1 MPWLFLSGGEDAFL
15 VVADA
20 THHKLL
26 LVPNRAPLVV
36 RNYVFYAR
44 NRKPLAY
51 ARTLVDFLVFA
62 SGERDALDH
71 LLHILRNVQLVASAP
86 GACLLRSNR
95 NAFVERSRI
104 VRANFRTNAVFQRR
118 NDLPTRGVV
127 LRIGAEYKGNVK
139 RQAHRI
145 SLNLHITFL
154 HDVEQTHLNFAGE
167 IGQLIDGKNASIG
180 ARQQPV
186 VHRQFAAE
194 FMPAACSF
202 NGIDIADQ
210 IRNRDIGSRQ
220 LFYVAILGSEISDGR
235 AVAVLGDFLMAAA
248 ADGGIR
254 VVMDLAGGDV
264 RHLRGKQRCKGAKD
278 PAFCLSTQA
287 QQTEIVARE
296 NSVDD
301 LRYDSVFIP
310 HNSRKKRATL
320 AQFADKIV
328 AELILYTAGKETLF
342 GEWTLAKFAE
352 RPRETHGDNPQGKT
366 AFLT

>member
-1 MPWLFLSGGEDAFL
+1 MVDC
-15 VVADA
+15 
-20 THHKLL
+20 
-26 LVPNRAPLVV
+26 APLGVGDHI
-36 RNYVFYAR
+36 FHAR
-44 NRKPLAY
+44 NRKPLAHSG
-51 ARTLVDFLVFA
+51 ALVNFLVFA
-62 SGERDALDH
+62 SSERDALDH
-71 LLHILRNVQLVASAP
+71 LLHILRNVQLVAIAP
-86 GACLLRSNR
+86 GPRLLRSNR

-154 HDVEQTHLNFAGE
+154 HDVEQTHLN
-167 IGQLIDGKNASIG
+167 
-180 ARQQPV
+180 
-186 VHRQFAAE
+186 
-194 FMPAACSF
+194 
-202 NGIDIADQ
+202 
-210 IRNRDIGSRQ
+210 
-220 LFYVAILGSEISDGR
+220 
-235 AVAVLGDFLMAAA
+235 
-248 ADGGIR
+248 
-254 VVMDLAGGDV
+254 LAGDV
-264 RHLRGKQRCKGAKD
+264 RHLRVKQRCKGAKD

-287 QQTEIVARE
+287 QQNEIVARE

-352 RPRETHGDNPQGKT
+352 RPRETHGDNPQRKQ
-366 AFLT
+366 LS

>member
-1 MPWLFLSGGEDAFL
+1 MA
-15 VVADA
+15 
-20 THHKLL
+20 
-26 LVPNRAPLVV
+26 NRAPLGVG
-36 RNYVFYAR
+36 NYVFHAR
-44 NRKPLAY
+44 NRKPLAH
-51 ARTLVDFLVFA
+51 ARTLVDFLVLA
-62 SGERDALDH
+62 SGEGDALDH
-71 LLHILRNVQLVASAP
+71 LLHILRNVQLVAIAP
-86 GACLLRSNR
+86 GPRLLRSNR
-95 NAFVERSRI
+95 DAFVERSGI
-104 VRANFRTNAVFQRR
+104 VRANLRTNAIFQRR
-118 NDLPTRGVV
+118 DDLSTRRIV
-127 LRIGAEYKGNVK
+127 LRIGAEYKGDIK
-139 RQAHRI
+139 GQAHRI
-145 SLNLHITFL
+145 SLNLHIAFL
-154 HDVEQTHLNFAGE
+154 HDVEQTHLNLAGE

-220 LFYVAILGSEISDGR
+220 LFYVPILGSEISDGR

-248 ADGGIR
+248 ADRRIR
-254 VVMDLAGGDV
+254 VVMDLAAGDV
-264 RHLRGKQRCKGAKD
+264 WHLRVKQRCKGAKD

-287 QQTEIVARE
+287 QQNEIVARE